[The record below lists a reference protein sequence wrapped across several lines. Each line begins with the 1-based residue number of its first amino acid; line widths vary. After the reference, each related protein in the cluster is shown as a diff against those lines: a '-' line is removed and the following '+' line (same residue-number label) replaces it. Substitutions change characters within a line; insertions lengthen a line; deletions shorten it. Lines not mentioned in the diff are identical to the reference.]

1 MGTNAN
7 LTKGTIVLL
16 IAVVQTL
23 ADGTGNGLIC
33 ITALH
38 KHTSFIGMLSV
49 SKMSLCM
56 QKQCAESISTLL
68 HFLIKRLLLQPS
80 LPHAFPQDEKQ

>member
-7 LTKGTIVLL
+7 LTEGTIVLL

-23 ADGTGNGLIC
+23 TDGTGNGLIC

-38 KHTSFIGMLSV
+38 KYTSFIGMLSV
-49 SKMSLCM
+49 SKMGLCM
-56 QKQCAESISTLL
+56 QKAVCRIHQHTASFSIK
-68 HFLIKRLLLQPS
+68 HLLLQPS
-80 LPHAFPQDEKQ
+80 LPHAFPQGEKQ